1 MQKMRHGAAAV
12 LAVAI
17 GGASFAADAAMTAD
31 QVRRQVERDSGGKV
45 LKIEP
50 RKFGDLAAY
59 EVTVMNAGGND
70 NGAFQVYTVVVSAEN
85 GTLVPEQRQN
95 RHY

>member
-1 MQKMRHGAAAV
+1 MRIMRQGASV
-12 LAVAI
+12 ILAVAI
-17 GGASFAADAAMTAD
+17 GWASFAAQAAMTAD

-50 RKFGDLAAY
+50 RKFGDLAAF

-70 NGAFQVYTVVVSAEN
+70 NGAFQVYTVIVSAEN
-85 GTLVPEQRQN
+85 GTTVSEQRQH